1 MYVYSVGTIFCFI
14 YVTVPRLGAAD
25 KLFLKITAVTAA
37 IVLSSVV
44 LCTSPFLDCKASASL
59 TTVSSFRKLIW
70 RNSKFMKKKKKEE
83 EEEEKK
89 MAFGVGQQDCVVK
102 GVTAALPAAAGVNL
116 L

>member
-44 LCTSPFLDCKASASL
+44 LCTSPFLDCKAGASL

-70 RNSKFMKKKKKEE
+70 RNSKFMKRKKE